1 MILAGCMDNL
11 LNDVYFYLP
20 RIQASDDRQKKRR
33 ESVELLCDYVSMLKF
48 IYADLA
54 GDLFTQY

>member
-11 LNDVYFYLP
+11 LNAVCFYLS
-20 RIQASDDRQKKRR
+20 RIQTSDDRQKR

-48 IYADLA
+48 IYADSA
-54 GDLFTQY
+54 GDLITQC